1 MTNQHFRVRTHKHKK
16 QDMVAS
22 TYKKDTRRKDSGD
35 HQAPVRLVAIGEVM
49 AELSDMQ
56 ERPRQAVSLRGHFGG
71 DVFNTAVY
79 LARILLGKGL
89 SDNTAPKNYSVSL
102 ASRIGEDPFSLKL
115 RAFLQE
121 TGIDESCLV
130 TEPGGRTG
138 LYLIEIDERGERR
151 FHYWRGQSPARSMFQ
166 KNIAPETNHLADF
179 DVYYISAISL
189 AIWSPSARTHILSFL
204 DRRRQDGALVVFD
217 TNYRPALWED
227 QEIARTVIEQAMRV
241 CSLLLPSHEDLMKIY
256 ATEDEPEKLIKN
268 MRQMTKADIVL
279 KTGGGAI
286 YSDSENIPLT
296 FTPDHIPQPVDT
308 TGAGDSFNAALIAA
322 RVMGKSLTEQLE
334 AGHHLATQVI
344 MHPGAIMAP

>member
-1 MTNQHFRVRTHKHKK
+1 MTNQHFKLRTHKHKK
-16 QDMVAS
+16 QDMVTA

-35 HQAPVRLVAIGEVM
+35 RQAPVRLVAIGEVM

-56 ERPRQAVSLRGHFGG
+56 ERPKQAVSLRGHFGG

-79 LARILLGKGL
+79 LARILL
-89 SDNTAPKNYSVSL
+89 DNATPKNYSVAL

-121 TGIDESCLV
+121 TGIDQSCLV

-138 LYLIEIDERGERR
+138 LYLIEIDKKGERR
-151 FHYWRGQSPARSMFQ
+151 FHYWRGQSPARAMFQ
-166 KNIAPETNHLADF
+166 ENIAPETGHLADF

-189 AIWSPSARTHILSFL
+189 AVWSPSARTHILSFL

-227 QEIARTVIEQAMRV
+227 QEIARTVIEQAMQV
-241 CSLLLPSHEDLMKIY
+241 ASLVLPSHEDLMKIY
-256 ATEDEPEKLIKN
+256 ATEDKPEQLIKN
-268 MRQMTKADIVL
+268 MRRLTKADIVL

-286 YSDSENIPLT
+286 YTDSENIPSI

-322 RVMGKSLTEQLE
+322 RVMGKSLNDQLE
-334 AGHHLATQVI
+334 AGHRLAAQVI
-344 MHPGAIMAP
+344 MHPGAII

>member
-1 MTNQHFRVRTHKHKK
+1 MTNQHFKLRTHKHKK
-16 QDMVAS
+16 QDMVI
-22 TYKKDTRRKDSGD
+22 YKKDTRRKDSGD
-35 HQAPVRLVAIGEVM
+35 RQAPVRLVAIGEVM

-56 ERPRQAVSLRGHFGG
+56 ERPKQAVSLRGHFGG

-79 LARILLGKGL
+79 LARILL
-89 SDNTAPKNYSVSL
+89 DNTTPKSYSVAL

-130 TEPGGRTG
+130 TEAGGRTG
-138 LYLIEIDERGERR
+138 LYLIEIDKKGERR
-151 FHYWRGQSPARSMFQ
+151 FHYWRGQSPARAMFQ
-166 KNIAPETNHLADF
+166 KNIAPETDHLADF

-189 AIWSPSARTHILSFL
+189 AIWLPSARDHILSFL

-241 CSLLLPSHEDLMKIY
+241 ANLVLPSHEDLMKIY
-256 ATEDEPEKLIKN
+256 KTEDEPEKLIKN

-286 YSDSENIPLT
+286 YTDSENIPSI

-322 RVMGKSLTEQLE
+322 RVMGKSLNDQLE
-334 AGHHLATQVI
+334 AGHRLAAQVI
-344 MHPGAIMAP
+344 MHPGAII